1 MTYMTDI
8 NRLISLG
15 IEIEGLLRVMES
27 RGSSEARQLLALKF
41 DNYSALMRA
50 CLDSAGDDAAEAAA
64 PVVPAPEACET
75 AQEPAVQAP
84 VAEEAVV
91 AEEPEAVEVA
101 EVAEEPSAEPA
112 SVKLQEAEEPEVVDE
127 IDATAAV
134 VAKNDTPRQP
144 ARQCPLIKA
153 FTLNDKFRFR
163 RELFAGDDEDFAS
176 TLALLEQMPSF
187 EEAADYLYHDLLWD
201 RRNEAVVE
209 FMEILKANMP
219 A

>member
-84 VAEEAVV
+84 VAEVAV
-91 AEEPEAVEVA
+91 
-101 EVAEEPSAEPA
+101 VAEEPSAEPA

-134 VAKNDTPRQP
+134 VVKNDTPRQP